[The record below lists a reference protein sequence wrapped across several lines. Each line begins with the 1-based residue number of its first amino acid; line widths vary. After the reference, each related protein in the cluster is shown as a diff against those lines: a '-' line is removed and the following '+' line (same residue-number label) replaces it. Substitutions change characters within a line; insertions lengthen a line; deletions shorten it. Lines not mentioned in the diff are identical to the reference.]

1 MRLHHRLRDYLI
13 PHRGNNYKPSFFSTA
28 SLVAIVAVV
37 LVCEGAYLF
46 HIKVILPNTSFL
58 SAVLPG
64 VLVSLVNVDR
74 AEAGAREVRANGLLT
89 EAARLAAEDMAE
101 KGYFA
106 HVSPSGEEPW
116 VWLDL
121 VGYRYSYA
129 GQNLAVNFT
138 DSLEVE
144 EAWMS
149 SPTHR
154 ANILKN
160 EYTEVGIA
168 LAQGSYHDREA
179 TFVVQFF
186 ARPVQDALP
195 SAPLPAR
202 ELAALETPLVPTVL
216 AAEIVLTSPNRLI
229 ESLILA
235 LLILVL
241 GLLVLAVIVKIR
253 IQHRSVITGG
263 LTLIALILALFLFN
277 GSTVTPVELPPQAA
291 SAVTALPSS

>member
-1 MRLHHRLRDYLI
+1 
-13 PHRGNNYKPSFFSTA
+13 
-28 SLVAIVAVV
+28 
-37 LVCEGAYLF
+37 
-46 HIKVILPNTSFL
+46 
-58 SAVLPG
+58 
-64 VLVSLVNVDR
+64 
-74 AEAGAREVRANGLLT
+74 
-89 EAARLAAEDMAE
+89 
-101 KGYFA
+101 
-106 HVSPSGEEPW
+106 
-116 VWLDL
+116 
-121 VGYRYSYA
+121 
-129 GQNLAVNFT
+129 
-138 DSLEVE
+138 
-144 EAWMS
+144 
-149 SPTHR
+149 
-154 ANILKN
+154 
-160 EYTEVGIA
+160 
-168 LAQGSYHDREA
+168 
-179 TFVVQFF
+179 
-186 ARPVQDALP
+186 LP